1 MRYLRDI
8 PNSAY
13 KISLYQWNGKYILK
27 FEAGGMYEQIYKLDE
42 TEVVSDTEIDAIVDE
57 ILLAQISERFQ
68 LMHRDFTASLRR
80 NNVIF

>member
-8 PNSAY
+8 PNTAY